1 MKEQKLVITGMGAVT
16 PIGIG
21 VDAYWS
27 ALVEGQC
34 GVGKIT
40 RFDASEL
47 PVQIAAELKDFDPAT
62 YMPKTLART
71 MDPFMQFAFV
81 AAEEALK
88 NSELSIESES
98 DRIGIVM
105 GTAMDG
111 VTTVAQTQAAFD
123 TGKRVGP
130 RFVPMTI
137 GNIAAA
143 QISIA
148 HGIHGPSLTLNTACS
163 AGGDA
168 IMTAAMLLR
177 SGEAD
182 AVLAVG
188 GESIL
193 CPIVVS
199 GLSQAKALSRRN
211 DDPEQACRPFDLDR
225 DGFVIGE
232 GGGALL
238 IETEEHALARG
249 AKIHAVLAGYANT
262 SDAHHVTAPCPDG
275 EGASRC
281 MKLAL
286 KRAGMQPSDIGY
298 INAHGTSTPLGDK
311 AETLA
316 VKAVFGGR
324 ELYFTEHGNFD
335 ILDYKYAQQ
344 QGWIPEDYRVF
355 WGYEDKRLFQ
365 FAKDRLL
372 ELADGESP
380 FNLTLL
386 TVDTHF
392 EDGYKCEL
400 CPDTFGDDQYSNVM
414 ACSSRQIAD
423 FISWIQQQSF
433 YENTTIVLSGD
444 HPTMDVDF
452 CEDVD
457 EDYTRKV
464 YTAYINPAVEKEVS
478 DRRNFTTFDNLQTC
492 HE

>member
-1 MKEQKLVITGMGAVT
+1 MKEKTLVITGMGAVT
-16 PIGIG
+16 PVGIG
-21 VDAYWS
+21 VDAYWR
-27 ALVEGQC
+27 ALIDGKC
-34 GVGKIT
+34 GVGPIT
-40 RFDASEL
+40 RFDASGL
-47 PVQIAAELKDFDPAT
+47 PVQIAAELKGFDPAD
-62 YMPKTLART
+62 YMPKQLART
-71 MDPFMQFAFV
+71 MDPFMQFAFA
-81 AAEEALK
+81 AAEEALAD
-88 NSELSIESES
+88 SALPVGAEP

-123 TGKRVGP
+123 AGRRVGP

-143 QISIA
+143 QIAIA

-168 IMTAAMLLR
+168 MMTAAMLLKT
-177 SGEAD
+177 GEAD

-211 DDPEQACRPFDLDR
+211 DDPEHACRPFDLDR

-232 GGGALL
+232 GGGALV

-275 EGASRC
+275 AGAAAC
-281 MKLAL
+281 MQRALA
-286 KRAGMQPSDIGY
+286 RAGMQPSDIGY

-324 ELYFTEHGNFD
+324 ESAPPVSSTKSATGHLMGAGGLTEAIACIKAIQDGILPPTLHLD
-335 ILDYKYAQQ
+335 TPDPDCDLDYVPNAARK
-344 QGWIPEDYRVF
+344 
-355 WGYEDKRLFQ
+355 
-365 FAKDRLL
+365 
-372 ELADGESP
+372 ADISAAMSNSLG
-380 FNLTLL
+380 
-386 TVDTHF
+386 
-392 EDGYKCEL
+392 
-400 CPDTFGDDQYSNVM
+400 FGGQN
-414 ACSSRQIAD
+414 SSI
-423 FISWIQQQSF
+423 I
-433 YENTTIVLSGD
+433 LSR
-444 HPTMDVDF
+444 
-452 CEDVD
+452 
-457 EDYTRKV
+457 YQK
-464 YTAYINPAVEKEVS
+464 
-478 DRRNFTTFDNLQTC
+478 
-492 HE
+492 

>member
-1 MKEQKLVITGMGAVT
+1 MKEKTLVITGMGAVT

-21 VDAYWS
+21 VASYWE
-27 ALVEGQC
+27 ALVSGHC
-34 GVGKIT
+34 GIDRIT
-40 RFDASEL
+40 RFDASDL
-47 PVQIAAELKDFDPAT
+47 PVQIAAELKGFDPSDH
-62 YMPKTLART
+62 MPKTLART

-81 AAEEALK
+81 AAQEALAD
-88 NSELSIESES
+88 SGLSIEPEAE
-98 DRIGIVM
+98 RIGIVM

-123 TGKRVGP
+123 AGHRVGP

-143 QISIA
+143 QIAIA
-148 HGIHGPSLTLNTACS
+148 RGIRGPSLTLNTACS

-177 SGEAD
+177 AGEAD

-211 DDPEQACRPFDLDR
+211 DDPETACRPFDAER

-238 IETEEHALARG
+238 IETEDHALARG
-249 AKIHAVLAGYANT
+249 AKIHAMLAGYANT

-275 EGASRC
+275 AGAARC
-281 MKLAL
+281 MRLAL
-286 KRAGMQPSDIGY
+286 QKADMQPSDIGY

-324 ELYFTEHGNFD
+324 ETAPPISSTKSATGHLMGAGGLTEAIACIKAIQTGMLPPTLHLTTSD
-335 ILDYKYAQQ
+335 PDCDLDYVPNAARPTKISAAMSNSL
-344 QGWIPEDYRVF
+344 G
-355 WGYEDKRLFQ
+355 
-365 FAKDRLL
+365 
-372 ELADGESP
+372 
-380 FNLTLL
+380 
-386 TVDTHF
+386 
-392 EDGYKCEL
+392 
-400 CPDTFGDDQYSNVM
+400 FGGQNSSIIVSQY
-414 ACSSRQIAD
+414 Q
-423 FISWIQQQSF
+423 
-433 YENTTIVLSGD
+433 
-444 HPTMDVDF
+444 
-452 CEDVD
+452 
-457 EDYTRKV
+457 K
-464 YTAYINPAVEKEVS
+464 
-478 DRRNFTTFDNLQTC
+478 
-492 HE
+492 